1 MDAFRDG
8 IKQPQG
14 EHDYNYVIP
23 ENKESG
29 EHGFNVL
36 DYYEME
42 SIGASL
48 EKHAARIAALE
59 AVAEIARIALVELQ
73 AIHDDWNREL
83 SVDCV
88 GIEHCTTA
96 QTIAKLSAA
105 LGGVK

>member
-1 MDAFRDG
+1 MNALQKVMKHYELTEWEDERDDALAIFTAA
-8 IKQPQG
+8 
-14 EHDYNYVIP
+14 
-23 ENKESG
+23 KEK
-29 EHGFNVL
+29 L
-36 DYYEME
+36 
-42 SIGASL
+42 
-48 EKHAARIAALE
+48 AALE